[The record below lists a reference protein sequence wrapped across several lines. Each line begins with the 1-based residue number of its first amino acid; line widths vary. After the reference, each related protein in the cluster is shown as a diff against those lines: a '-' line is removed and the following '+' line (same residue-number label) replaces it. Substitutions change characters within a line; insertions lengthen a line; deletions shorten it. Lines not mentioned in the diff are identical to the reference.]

1 MTGNERH
8 LWEPAINSEIAA
20 HIRNGT
26 WDIVPREEGMKV
38 IGTKWLF
45 ARKKNEVG
53 DVVRHKARVLALS
66 YGQEFGVNYFETY
79 SPVANMNS
87 IRVFLAICTDLGF
100 IILQF
105 DVDTAFL
112 NATLRD
118 VVVMAVPDGVDAPVD
133 TVCRLRKSLY
143 GLKQA
148 SYEWNQTIHRVLD
161 AMGFTASDVDPCI
174 YVLKRDAN
182 VVYLCLYVDD
192 MLIAARDPA
201 TVEKIKL
208 QLQEHF
214 QLKEL
219 GAAKYVLGMEISQN
233 QASRTTTVKQT
244 QYIRDITERFNQES
258 AKAVENPC
266 IASAKTSMQ
275 DCPNNEK
282 ERGMMRNKPYR
293 SLIGCLL
300 YVSICTRPDISFA
313 VGHLSRYVEDPGEAH
328 WREAIRVLR
337 YLSTTREYGIKYSG
351 GKDKS
356 RLTAYSD
363 ADWAS
368 NADDR
373 RSISGV
379 ILIVN
384 GGPVVYKSKAQKS
397 VALSSSEAEYMAAS
411 LCAQEIMWTRALLAD
426 LQAMQDKPTTLFED
440 SQGAIALTKNM
451 GYQGRAK
458 HIDIRY
464 HFVREKVKAQHIDV
478 RYVETE
484 RQLADILTKVLPTK
498 RFEFLRLAC
507 GIQDLGKQSAN

>member
-1 MTGNERH
+1 
-8 LWEPAINSEIAA
+8 
-20 HIRNGT
+20 
-26 WDIVPREEGMKV
+26 
-38 IGTKWLF
+38 
-45 ARKKNEVG
+45 
-53 DVVRHKARVLALS
+53 
-66 YGQEFGVNYFETY
+66 
-79 SPVANMNS
+79 
-87 IRVFLAICTDLGF
+87 
-100 IILQF
+100 
-105 DVDTAFL
+105 
-112 NATLRD
+112 
-118 VVVMAVPDGVDAPVD
+118 
-133 TVCRLRKSLY
+133 
-143 GLKQA
+143 
-148 SYEWNQTIHRVLD
+148 
-161 AMGFTASDVDPCI
+161 MGFTASDVDPCI

-182 VVYLCLYVDD
+182 VVYLC
-192 MLIAARDPA
+192 
-201 TVEKIKL
+201 
-208 QLQEHF
+208 F
-214 QLKEL
+214 
-219 GAAKYVLGMEISQN
+219 QN

-328 WREAIRVLR
+328 WRAAIRVLR

-363 ADWAS
+363 AGWAS

-440 SQGAIALTKNM
+440 NQGAIALTKNM
-451 GYQGRAK
+451 GYQRRAK

-484 RQLADILTKVLPTK
+484 RQLADILTKALPTK